1 MGRSYG
7 VLLCAVLS
15 GVDAESLALEGTGAA
30 YSDLTLALEGT
41 GGAYG
46 DLVTMAAGGM
56 NGTGTGKIEAGKIEA
71 GKIEAGKIETGAI
84 VSIALGGVA
93 ALLLAI
99 GLVLWYLMGK
109 RSGARNADVAPA
121 NRGNA
126 LFDFAIPA
134 SDCPPDDQMPLL
146 RFTIASNRAK

>member
-15 GVDAESLALEGTGAA
+15 GVDAESLGLEGTG
-30 YSDLTLALEGT
+30 T
-41 GGAYG
+41 AYG
-46 DLVTMAAGGM
+46 DLVELTRGAGGV
-56 NGTGTGKIEAGKIEA
+56 NGT
-71 GKIEAGKIETGAI
+71 GKIETGAI

-93 ALLLAI
+93 ALLLVI
-99 GLVLWYLMGK
+99 GLAWWYFMRE

-121 NRGNA
+121 NSGIG

-134 SDCPPDDQMPLL
+134 SDCPLADQMPLL
-146 RFTIASNRAK
+146 RLTTASNGAK